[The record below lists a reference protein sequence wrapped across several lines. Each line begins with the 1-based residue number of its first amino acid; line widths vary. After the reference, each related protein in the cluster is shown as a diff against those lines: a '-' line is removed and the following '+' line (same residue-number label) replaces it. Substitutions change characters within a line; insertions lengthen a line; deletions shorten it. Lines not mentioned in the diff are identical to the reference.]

1 MEKTGINSFARDIHV
16 RDFWYEQR
24 LAYAV
29 RGYIK
34 DPAGR
39 HVHPENCMTSVRK
52 YDYDAIWQKHLETGY
67 NARQL
72 SELVFPDIP
81 VPSIY
86 AILVKM
92 RKSSNH

>member
-1 MEKTGINSFARDIHV
+1 MKT
-16 RDFWYEQR
+16 
-24 LAYAV
+24 
-29 RGYIK
+29 
-34 DPAGR
+34 
-39 HVHPENCMTSVRK
+39 VRK

-92 RKSSNH
+92 RKKLPDQHPHSKNKVN

>member
-1 MEKTGINSFARDIHV
+1 
-16 RDFWYEQR
+16 
-24 LAYAV
+24 
-29 RGYIK
+29 
-34 DPAGR
+34 
-39 HVHPENCMTSVRK
+39 MTTMRK